1 MASLADRSSQS
12 REDGNQEELLRAAE
26 KRTLE
31 MIADGASLSDVLND
45 LCAAID
51 DHASATSFVCLLD
64 NGGNQLL
71 PIASPNVPPAFA
83 AAITPWPIGP
93 NRGSCGTAVFLKER
107 VIIQDVAND
116 PRWPDDARS
125 VALEHGICAAW
136 SEPLISKSGEVLGSL
151 CISYSE
157 PRTPNS
163 RELQLIEAAGH
174 IARIAIERQRSQ
186 EALRR
191 ALDEIKN
198 SETKLRQVIDAI
210 PTLAWCNLPDG
221 PNEFLNKRWH
231 DYTGLSHEQSHGWG
245 WQAAFHPED
254 VPPLMDKW
262 RHLLVSGEPGEIEAR
277 LRRHDGVYRWF
288 LIRVEPFRDES
299 GKLVRWY
306 GTSTDIDTLKQ
317 TEEKLREEERELRRI
332 TDAIPQ
338 TIVVLDPSGAPLYAN
353 QATLDYTG
361 LTAKDVFAPHFRE
374 RIFHPD
380 DLESLR
386 DERKAALAR
395 GLPFEVEQRA
405 LRKDGQYRWF
415 LIRYN
420 PLLDERGNVI
430 RWYATG
436 TDIEHRKQAE
446 NKLRQEERELRQL
459 IDSLPQHV
467 LVLDKYGALL
477 QANKTMLDYKG
488 CTLEEMKGG
497 GTRERIKR
505 DVHPDDLDRIQNERS
520 AGLSRGMPFEMEKR
534 LLGKD
539 GHFRWFLF
547 RYNPVLSESGE
558 IVRWFA
564 TATDIEDR
572 KQAED
577 RMRNEAVA
585 LREQIDRESMFEDI
599 VGSSEALGKVLRQVA
614 KVAPSDST
622 VLILGETGTG
632 KELIARAIH
641 KRSKRADRAFIAVN
655 CAAIP
660 PSLIAS
666 ELFGHEKGAFTGAIQ
681 RRLGRFESA
690 NGGTVFLDE
699 VGDLP
704 QEIQIALLRVLQ
716 EREIERVGG
725 SKPIHVDVR
734 VLAATHRDL
743 HALVAEGQFREDLL
757 YRLNV
762 VPINVPPLGERV
774 ADIPLLVEY
783 FIDRFGKR
791 AGKKFRTID
800 KQSLKMFQA
809 YGWPGN
815 VRELQ
820 NVIERAVILSE
831 SDTFSVDETWLKREL
846 RPNPRR
852 SATLNGALAR
862 QEKEMIEAALAESH
876 GQISGTSGAAAKLG
890 LPARTL
896 DSKINRL
903 RINKYRFKAPRYN

>member
-1 MASLADRSSQS
+1 MTSLADRYS
-12 REDGNQEELLRAAE
+12 RDPEDGRQEELLRLAE

-64 NGGNQLL
+64 SGGNELL

-93 NRGSCGTAVFLKER
+93 NRGSCGTAVFLKKR

-125 VALEHGICAAW
+125 VALEHGVCAAW

-231 DYTGLSHEQSHGWG
+231 EYTGLSPEESHGWG

-254 VPPLMDKW
+254 IPPLMERW
-262 RHLLVSGEPGEIEAR
+262 RELLVSGEPGEIEAR

-288 LIRVEPFRDES
+288 LIRVEPFRDAS

-306 GTSTDIDTLKQ
+306 GTSTDIEALKQ
-317 TEEKLREEERELRRI
+317 TEKKLREDERELRRI

-380 DLESLR
+380 DLERLR
-386 DERKAALAR
+386 DERTAALTR
-395 GLPFEVEQRA
+395 GLPFEAEQRA
-405 LRKDGQYRWF
+405 RRKDGQYRWF

-420 PLLDERGNVI
+420 PFRNEQGEVI

-436 TDIEHRKQAE
+436 TDIDDRVRA
-446 NKLRQEERELRQL
+446 EER
-459 IDSLPQHV
+459 
-467 LVLDKYGALL
+467 
-477 QANKTMLDYKG
+477 T
-488 CTLEEMKGG
+488 
-497 GTRERIKR
+497 
-505 DVHPDDLDRIQNERS
+505 
-520 AGLSRGMPFEMEKR
+520 
-534 LLGKD
+534 
-539 GHFRWFLF
+539 
-547 RYNPVLSESGE
+547 
-558 IVRWFA
+558 
-564 TATDIEDR
+564 
-572 KQAED
+572 
-577 RMRNEAVA
+577 RNENVA

-762 VPINVPPLGERV
+762 VPINVPPLRERV

-791 AGKKFRTID
+791 AGKKFRTVD
-800 KQSLKMFQA
+800 KKSLKMFQA

-896 DSKINRL
+896 DSKIKRL
-903 RINKYRFKAPRYN
+903 RINKYRLKAPRYN